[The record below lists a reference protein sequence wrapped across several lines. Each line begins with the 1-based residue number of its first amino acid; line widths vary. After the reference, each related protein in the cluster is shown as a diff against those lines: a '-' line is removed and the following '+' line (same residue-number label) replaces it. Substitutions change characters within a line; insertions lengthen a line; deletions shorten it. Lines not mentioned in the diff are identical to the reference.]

1 MMQLLAQLSKCAIA
15 LVFALVFAGPVSANG
30 ERIVIVTGVV
40 YPGQEIVPELT
51 KEVTLVRPLRSRVQ
65 VARKASDIIGK
76 VARRTLLPR
85 RAIPVAA
92 LREAYAVEAGEP
104 VRTVYVSGGLKIVM
118 TGVALISGAPGKSI
132 RVRNP
137 DSGRIVTGVV
147 NPDGTVTVDPL

>member
-1 MMQLLAQLSKCAIA
+1 MMRTLTKLSKYALLLLLASLW
-15 LVFALVFAGPVSANG
+15 AGPAAANG

-40 YPGQEIVPELT
+40 YPGQEISPNLT

-76 VARRTLLPR
+76 VAKRTILPR

-92 LREAYAVEAGEP
+92 LREAFVVEAGEP

-118 TGVALISGAPGKSI
+118 TGVALISGASGKSI

-137 DSGRIVTGVV
+137 DSGRIVTGTV
-147 NPDGTVTVDPL
+147 NPDGTVIVDPL